1 MLKFT
6 CNVRPIF
13 LGVPENSLKER
24 STFGTYK
31 KKVTCDRRSER
42 GSNCTWPSM
51 RGVLRDRSGSLE
63 AFLLTS
69 TEAHTGSNIYW
80 CSRLC
85 IYLLISCNRQLIK
98 KKFTRSISLCAI
110 ECPYIIKKINLYV
123 CWGKISKHG
132 ALRVPVHTEFTNFQ
146 LLLPNKLLSLWM
158 KSLPFM
164 FQHVKTEPLHE
175 DTK

>member
-110 ECPYIIKKINLYV
+110 ECPYIIKKSTCMSVEGRSPSMVHSVSQYTLNSP
-123 CWGKISKHG
+123 ISSSFCRISFW
-132 ALRVPVHTEFTNFQ
+132 ACEWRVY
-146 LLLPNKLLSLWM
+146 LLCSYM
-158 KSLPFM
+158 
-164 FQHVKTEPLHE
+164 
-175 DTK
+175 